1 MPSVRSEVW
10 RAFGVFMARQV
21 DAYEV
26 PSTCPMFVVTVEP
39 IGVAILAGSPHDLH
53 TQPLQLLVRRSL
65 LSLQQE

>member
-1 MPSVRSEVW
+1 
-10 RAFGVFMARQV
+10 MARQV

-26 PSTCPMFVVTVEP
+26 PGTCPMFVVTVEP

-65 LSLQQE
+65 LSLQQK